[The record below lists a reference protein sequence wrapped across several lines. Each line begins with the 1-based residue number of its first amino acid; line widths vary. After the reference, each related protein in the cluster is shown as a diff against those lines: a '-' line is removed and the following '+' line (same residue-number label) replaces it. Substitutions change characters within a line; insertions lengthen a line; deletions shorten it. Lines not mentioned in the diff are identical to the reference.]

1 MAHILFRTLLD
12 AYAPVAQDKKY
23 YRLNISK
30 EIMKRIQK
38 VWLLNKDVTV
48 EVKMDD
54 VDKAARKALLDAA
67 EEYIKANGQQL
78 QDCANLL
85 RR

>member
-23 YRLNISK
+23 YRLNIGK
-30 EIMKRIQK
+30 EIMKRIQEG
-38 VWLLNKDVTV
+38 WLFTKEVTV

-54 VDKAARKALLDAA
+54 VDEAARKALLEAA
-67 EEYIKANGQQL
+67 DEYIKTNGQLL

-85 RR
+85 KI